1 MSPTRAPLFPRLFQ
15 TPDDRAALRV
25 LLPLACGVSLAM
37 MVGFALQGELRRAAE
52 ADHLDVLLRGWDGL
66 AWIVWPVVA
75 PVILL
80 TIRRFPLVRGH
91 LRHGTLRLGAA
102 SAGLCFAVANVQ
114 LLIRL
119 IPNLWLPP
127 GEHLP
132 ISFKTHFVSV
142 MLTLPLDILVYGG
155 FLAVSLAIDYS
166 AKNRRRSE
174 EALQLKLRTAQLES
188 QLAQAELETLRG
200 QLHPHFLFN
209 SFNAVAALVRL
220 KRNDAAVEMIAQLS
234 GLLRLAIER
243 TGRHELPLQDELDF
257 VQRYLEIER
266 IRFGDKLDLQLD
278 FSAAE
283 LDTLVP
289 NLLLQPLVE
298 NAIKHGISRRTI
310 PGTVRVSARQ
320 RDDRVVMEIEND
332 GPDQP
337 APPSGRK
344 GIGLLNTRARLDRI
358 YGSGYRLDLS
368 PRPDGGM
375 LVRIELPLRPL
386 KPTTAHP

>member
-1 MSPTRAPLFPRLFQ
+1 MSLTRAPLFPRLFQ
-15 TPDDRAALRV
+15 TADDRAALRV
-25 LLPLACGVSLAM
+25 LLPLVGGVSLAM
-37 MVGFALQGELRRAAE
+37 MLGFALQSALRRAAE
-52 ADHLDVLLRGWDGL
+52 ADHLEVLLRGWDGL

-75 PVILL
+75 PAILL
-80 TIRRFPLVRGH
+80 AIRRFPLVRGH
-91 LRHGTLRLGAA
+91 LRRGALRLGAA
-102 SAGLCFAVANVQ
+102 SACLCFAIANVQ

-119 IPNLWLPP
+119 IPNVWLPP
-127 GEHLP
+127 AEHLP
-132 ISFKTHFVSV
+132 ISLKTHFVSV

-174 EALQLKLRTAQLES
+174 ELQLKLRTAQLES
-188 QLAQAELETLRG
+188 QLAQAELEMLRG

-234 GLLRLAIER
+234 GLLRQAIER

-278 FSAAE
+278 FTAAE

-310 PGTVRVSARQ
+310 PGTVRVSARR

-386 KPTTAHP
+386 KTKTTAP